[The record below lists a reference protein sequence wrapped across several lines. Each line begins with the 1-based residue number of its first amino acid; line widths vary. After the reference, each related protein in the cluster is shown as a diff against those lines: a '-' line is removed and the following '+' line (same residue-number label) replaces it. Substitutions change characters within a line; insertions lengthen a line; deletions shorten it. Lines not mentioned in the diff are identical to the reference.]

1 MPSAATL
8 LREARTRAGLSQRG
22 LARRAGTAQSVI
34 ARIERGQSS
43 PTWETLERL
52 LAAAGAEISART
64 ELAVAAG
71 SMLYEVPGIL
81 RMTPEQRLQGVENVS
96 DFLHRARRVSDG
108 GGVPGA
114 TAPLDLKLL
123 FTSLARHKVE
133 FVLIGALGATL
144 HGFPRNTRDADITP
158 ARDPAN
164 LDRLAAALRELDAR
178 IYTEQIPEGLPFDC
192 SPQMLARADVWNL
205 ITKAGRLD
213 LAFKPSGTEGFDD
226 LARQAVRFELYGHP
240 LLAARLEDIIRSKA
254 AANRPQDR
262 QDVEVMRE
270 MLKRARPS

>member
-1 MPSAATL
+1 MPSAAAL

-81 RMTPEQRLQGVENVS
+81 RMTPEQRLQGVANVS

-123 FTSLARHKVE
+123 FTTLARHKVE

-192 SPQMLARADVWNL
+192 SPQMLARADMWNL

-240 LLAARLEDIIRSKA
+240 LLAARLEDIIRSKE

-270 MLKRARPS
+270 MLKRARPG